1 MINKGILLL
10 EQAILSLNN
19 FLLILFLSSLMIPL
33 EFKNWAVLNIIIFL
47 GIGLNNVI
55 INQPYQVFIN
65 KYYKYYLFKNYLF
78 IKYILIALIS
88 SIVATIS
95 FFILDDNLVINY
107 IITVVIILLFSLF
120 ELQRRIL
127 MHKNENV
134 FLLSVTFFFVFSN
147 NILLFTLLQYYSLNY
162 MQVYSIIFLVLI
174 TVLCVSSYKINKI
187 YNLRI
192 SNIRHLSKKLFIT
205 GAKRHYLFSK
215 TLIFGMFF
223 YWIYTQGFLLWIE
236 KKLTID
242 EFNALRVI
250 LNIVNISSIL
260 LLVFDNYYITKQSFL
275 FRNNKNKFYDQFSK
289 LAIYFI
295 VIYALYMTFFAFL
308 AWILFDSIYPNFQS
322 YKYFLLY
329 LFIAQLIYGISRP
342 FILLAK
348 VSEQNYLILY
358 AHIIAS
364 IIIVIFGRIFSIDFG
379 IFGVVTAIILSYISF
394 TVTIFIEYILLKRK

>member
-1 MINKGILLL
+1 MINKGILLA

-19 FLLILFLSSLMIPL
+19 FLLILFLSTLMIPL

-65 KYYKYYLFKNYLF
+65 KYYKYYLHKNYLF
-78 IKYILIALIS
+78 VKYILITLIS

-95 FFILDDNLVINY
+95 FFVLDDNLISNY
-107 IITVVIILLFSLF
+107 IITMLIILLFSLF

-127 MHKNENV
+127 MHNNENL

-162 MQVYSIIFLVLI
+162 MQIYSIIFLVLI
-174 TVLCVSSYKINKI
+174 SILFISSHKINKI
-187 YNLRI
+187 YNLHI
-192 SNIRHLSKKLFIT
+192 SNIQHLSKKLFISS
-205 GAKRHYLFSK
+205 AKRHYLFSK
-215 TLIFGMFF
+215 TLILGMFF
-223 YWIYTQGFLLWIE
+223 YWIYTQGFLLWLE
-236 KKLTID
+236 KQLTID

-250 LNIVNISSIL
+250 LNIINISSIL
-260 LLVFDNYYITKQSFL
+260 LLVFDNYYITRQSFL
-275 FRNNKNKFYDQFSK
+275 FRNNKNKFFEQFTK
-289 LAIYFI
+289 LSIYFI
-295 VIYALYMTFFAFL
+295 VIYTLYMTFFAFV
-308 AWILFDSIYPNFQS
+308 AWIIFDNIYPNFQS

-329 LFIAQLIYGISRP
+329 LFVAQLIYGISRP

-358 AHIIAS
+358 AHIIAA
-364 IIIVIFGRIFSIDFG
+364 IAIVIFGRIFSIDFG
-379 IFGVVTAIILSYISF
+379 IAGVVTAIIISYICF
-394 TVTIFIEYILLKRK
+394 TITIVIEYILLKRR